1 MRLDA
6 VRSAGESLHRDANG
20 RRPGEGCGYAR
31 FMTPHR
37 TRLMFGVVGVL
48 LIAGGVVVAVLSE
61 VWADWFSGLMIAV
74 GALTLLVGLFPR
86 LLGRDR

>member
-1 MRLDA
+1 
-6 VRSAGESLHRDANG
+6 
-20 RRPGEGCGYAR
+20 
-31 FMTPHR
+31 
-37 TRLMFGVVGVL
+37 MFGVVGVL
-48 LIAGGVVVAVLSE
+48 LITGGIVVAVLSE

>member
-1 MRLDA
+1 MDC
-6 VRSAGESLHRDANG
+6 GDEDG
-20 RRPGEGCGYAR
+20 RRPGELGGYAR
-31 FMTPHR
+31 FMAQDR
-37 TRLMFGVVGVL
+37 TGLMFGVVGVL
-48 LIAGGVVVAVLSE
+48 LITGGIVVAVLSE